1 MGLGSNKKS
10 YYSPFIALPQGN
22 LFFLLVVVCN
32 GKDLVWKIWTFHKKS
47 IDGLNNMKQSV

>member
-22 LFFLLVVVCN
+22 LFFYLVVVCN
-32 GKDLVWKIWTFHKKS
+32 GKDLVWKIWTFHINRLMAMKK
-47 IDGLNNMKQSV
+47 NV